1 MSLSPNNLAFLST
14 SVLANSVLII
24 ANGVT
29 TQNEGQYTLTI
40 TINVGAVSTSK
51 TCVLDIIDLCKSANI
66 ISTPSSLATMVVNAP
81 SNLNVT
87 QALIV
92 TTDVTQTRPS
102 VVCALNAT
110 LSPLPAYISL
120 SNDMNT
126 IIVDPTKI

>member
-14 SVLANSVLII
+14 SLLANSVLII

-29 TQNEGQYTLTI
+29 AQNEGQYTLTI
-40 TINVGAVSTSK
+40 TINVGAVSTIK

-87 QALIV
+87 QA
-92 TTDVTQTRPS
+92 
-102 VVCALNAT
+102 
-110 LSPLPAYISL
+110 
-120 SNDMNT
+120 
-126 IIVDPTKI
+126 